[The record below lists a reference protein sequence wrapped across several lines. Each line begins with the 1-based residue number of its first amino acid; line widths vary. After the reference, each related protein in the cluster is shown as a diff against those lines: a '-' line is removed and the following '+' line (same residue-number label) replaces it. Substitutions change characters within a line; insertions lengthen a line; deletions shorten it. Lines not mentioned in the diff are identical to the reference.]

1 MSQVLD
7 RIEQYADEIRADA
20 VDGEKL
26 MRLSDGTATRLREAG
41 AIRMLQPKQYGGLEV
56 HPREFAETTMA
67 IGAMDGAAGWVTG
80 IVGVHPWELAFFD
93 PKAQDEV
100 LGADPDTWMASP
112 YAPMGVAV
120 PTDGGYVLNGRW
132 SFSSGTDHCQWVM
145 IGAALGERDGKWAMP
160 PQVLHVLLPRSD
172 YEIVQDS
179 WNVVGLRGTGSKD
192 LIVKDAFIPAH
203 RVLAAAKVF
212 DGTAPKEAGRTE
224 TLYNFPF
231 SCIFPLGITSSLIG
245 IAEGALACH
254 IAAQKSRVAITG
266 TAIKDDPYVLFAI
279 GDAAAEIAAS
289 RAALLETVDRFWD
302 YVEKGQEVTFEMRA
316 IGRRTQTAAA
326 WRAVRAVDEIFAR
339 SGGGA
344 LQLNTPLQRFWRDA
358 HAGLSHA
365 IHVPGSIFHSS
376 ALTQLGGEPQ
386 GIHRAMI

>member
-1 MSQVLD
+1 MTRVLA
-7 RIEQYADEIRADA
+7 RIEQHAEEIRAEGVVGD
-20 VDGEKL
+20 KL
-26 MRLSDGTATRLREAG
+26 MRLSDVSAGRLRESG
-41 AIRMLQPKQYGGLEV
+41 AIRMLQPKKYGGLEV

-67 IGAMDGAAGWVTG
+67 VGAMDGAAGWVTG

-100 LGADPDTWMASP
+100 WGDDPDTWMASP
-112 YAPMGVAV
+112 YAPMGVARPV
-120 PTDGGYVLNGRW
+120 DGGYLLSGRW
-132 SFSSGTDHCQWVM
+132 AFSSGTDHCRWVM
-145 IGAALGERDGKWAMP
+145 IGAALGDEQGKRVMP
-160 PQVLHVLLPRSD
+160 PRTMHVLLPRGD
-172 YEIVQDS
+172 YQIDQES
-179 WNVVGLRGTGSKD
+179 WDVVGLRGTGSKD
-192 LIVKDAFIPAH
+192 LIVKDAFVPAY
-203 RVLAAAKVF
+203 RTVDAAKVF

-266 TAIKDDPYVLFAI
+266 IPIKDDPYVLYAI
-279 GDAAAEIAAS
+279 GAAAAEIAAS
-289 RAALLETVDRFWD
+289 RAAILETVDRFWD
-302 YVEKGQEVTFEMRA
+302 MVERGEEVGFELRA

-326 WRAVRAVDEIFAR
+326 WRVVRAVDEIFAR

-344 LQLNTPLQRFWRDA
+344 LQMKTPLQRFWRDA

-386 GIHRAMI
+386 GLHRSMI

>member
-1 MSQVLD
+1 MARVLA
-7 RIEQYADEIRADA
+7 RIEQYADEIRAEGVVGD
-20 VDGEKL
+20 KL
-26 MRLSDGTATRLREAG
+26 MRLSDTSAGRLRESG
-41 AIRMLQPKQYGGLEV
+41 AIRMLQPKKYGGLEV

-100 LGADPDTWMASP
+100 WGADPDTWMASP
-112 YAPMGVAV
+112 YAPMGVARPV
-120 PTDGGYVLNGRW
+120 AGGYLLSGRW
-132 SFSSGTDHCQWVM
+132 AFSSGTDHCQWVM
-145 IGAALGERDGKWAMP
+145 IGAALGDEQGKRVMP
-160 PQVLHVLLPRSD
+160 PRTMHVLLPRAD
-172 YEIVQDS
+172 YRIDPES
-179 WNVVGLRGTGSKD
+179 WDVVGLRGTGSKD
-192 LIVKDAFIPAH
+192 LIVEDAFVPTY
-203 RVLAAAKVF
+203 RTLDAAKVF

-254 IAAQKSRVAITG
+254 MAAQKSRVAITG
-266 TAIKDDPYVLFAI
+266 IPIKDDPYVLYAI
-279 GDAAAEIAAS
+279 GAAAAEIAAS
-289 RAALLETVDRFWD
+289 RAAILETVDRFWD
-302 YVEKGQEVTFEMRA
+302 MVDRGEEVSFELRA

-326 WRAVRAVDEIFAR
+326 WRVVRAVDEIFAR

-344 LQLNTPLQRFWRDA
+344 LQMKTPLQRFWRDA

-386 GIHRAMI
+386 GIHRSMI